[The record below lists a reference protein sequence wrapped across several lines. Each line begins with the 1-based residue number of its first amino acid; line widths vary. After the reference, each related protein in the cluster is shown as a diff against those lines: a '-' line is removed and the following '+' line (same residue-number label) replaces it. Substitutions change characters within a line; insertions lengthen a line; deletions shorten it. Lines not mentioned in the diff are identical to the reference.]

1 MIKTKEDLKYYL
13 ECDRLARGEQKSRP
27 SLMGDKMWKFQILYR
42 KAEYHYNN
50 RSNPWHRLMY
60 YAAYYSFRRKRDR
73 LCSELPLNV
82 FAEGLVIWHGQNI
95 IVNENAKVGRNFSIS
110 AGCCIGQAHGEAP
123 VIGDN
128 VEMTIGSMVLGGIH
142 IASDVTIGAGA
153 VVVKDIS
160 SPGTSWG
167 GVPAQCI
174 SHRENA
180 YVAEKKQRLQSILRQ
195 D

>member
-1 MIKTKEDLKYYL
+1 
-13 ECDRLARGEQKSRP
+13 
-27 SLMGDKMWKFQILYR
+27 
-42 KAEYHYNN
+42 
-50 RSNPWHRLMY
+50 
-60 YAAYYSFRRKRDR
+60 
-73 LCSELPLNV
+73 
-82 FAEGLVIWHGQNI
+82 
-95 IVNENAKVGRNFSIS
+95 
-110 AGCCIGQAHGEAP
+110 
-123 VIGDN
+123 
-128 VEMTIGSMVLGGIH
+128 MTIGSMVLGGIR

-180 YVAEKKQRLQSILRQ
+180 YVSEKKQRLQSILRQ